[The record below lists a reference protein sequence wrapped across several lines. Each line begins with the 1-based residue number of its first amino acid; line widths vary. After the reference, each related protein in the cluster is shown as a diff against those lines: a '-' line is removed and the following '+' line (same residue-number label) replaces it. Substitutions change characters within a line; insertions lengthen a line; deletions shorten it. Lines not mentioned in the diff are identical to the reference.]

1 MGAANL
7 DLTIDQGATFS
18 RTLTL
23 KDAQGV
29 KLDLTG
35 WTFRGQVRTSLAAVS
50 SLASFSFAVANQT
63 TNPGEVSFGLTA
75 ATTAGIPATQPSDPS
90 RPDTVYIYDI
100 EGVDAATTVYRLLQG
115 QVYVSPEVTR

>member
-7 DLTIDQGATFS
+7 DLTIEQGATFS

-63 TNPGEVSFGLTA
+63 TNPGEVSFSLSAT
-75 ATTAGIPATQPSDPS
+75 TTAGIPATQPSDPS

-100 EGVDAATTVYRLLQG
+100 EAVDAATTVYRLLQG